1 MIVVMRADSTAE
13 DVLGVL
19 ALLERQGLST
29 HVSTGE
35 AHTIVGVL
43 GSPINHEEL
52 GPALEALSGV
62 DRTVKVSKSYKLAS
76 RQFQPTDTVIDV
88 RGVRI
93 GGPEVVVIAGPCSAE
108 SEDQCLRIGEAVAR
122 AGARLFRAGA
132 YKPRTSP
139 YAFRGHGEAGLEML
153 AKVRETTGLPIVTEV
168 LTPAHVEL
176 VGHYTDVF
184 QIGARNMQNYLLLE
198 EVGRTDIPVLL
209 KRGPS
214 ATIEEWLLAA
224 EYVMAQGNRKVIL
237 CERGIRTYE
246 TATRNTFDVNAV
258 AYAKRETHLPVIAD
272 PSHGTG
278 VRPLVSPVGLSAIAA
293 GADGLIVEV
302 HHDPD
307 KSWSDAAQALGHE
320 AFAELMATGEAVARA
335 VGRKWAGL
343 PV

>member
-1 MIVVMRADSTAE
+1 M
-13 DVLGVL
+13 
-19 ALLERQGLST
+19 
-29 HVSTGE
+29 
-35 AHTIVGVL
+35 
-43 GSPINHEEL
+43 
-52 GPALEALSGV
+52 
-62 DRTVKVSKSYKLAS
+62 
-76 RQFQPTDTVIDV
+76 
-88 RGVRI
+88 
-93 GGPEVVVIAGPCSAE
+93 
-108 SEDQCLRIGEAVAR
+108 
-122 AGARLFRAGA
+122 
-132 YKPRTSP
+132 
-139 YAFRGHGEAGLEML
+139 
-153 AKVRETTGLPIVTEV
+153 PIVTEV
-168 LTPAHVEL
+168 LTPAHVAL
-176 VGHYTDVF
+176 VGQYTDVF

-246 TATRNTFDVNAV
+246 NATRNTFDVNAV

-307 KSWSDAAQALGHE
+307 KSWSDAAQALGLD
-320 AFAELMATGEAVARA
+320 AFAELMTTGSAVARA

>member
-1 MIVVMRADSTAE
+1 MIVVMRADSTAQ
-13 DVLGVL
+13 DLAGVV
-19 ALLERQGLST
+19 ALLDRQGLSA
-29 HVSTGE
+29 HVSQGE
-35 AHTIVGVL
+35 AHTIVGVV
-43 GSPINHEEL
+43 GSPIDHGEL
-52 GPALEALSGV
+52 SPALEALSGV

-76 RQFQPTDTVIDV
+76 RQFQPADTVIDV
-88 RGVRI
+88 RGVKI

-108 SEDQCLRIGEAVAR
+108 SEEQCLRIGDAVAS

-153 AKVRETTGLPIVTEV
+153 ARVRETIGLPIVTEV
-168 LTPAHVEL
+168 LTPAHVAL
-176 VGHYTDVF
+176 VASYADVF

-198 EVGRTDIPVLL
+198 EVGRTEVPVLL

-278 VRPLVSPVGLSAIAA
+278 VRSLVSPVGLSAIAA

-307 KSWSDAAQALGHE
+307 KSWSDAAQALGLE
-320 AFAELMATGEAVARA
+320 TFGELMAKGEAVARA
-335 VGRKWAGL
+335 VGRDWAGV